1 MNILLISAAVLTIAI
16 GIAHSWLGER
26 FILRRLLRRSDL
38 PTLFGDDS
46 FTRQT
51 LRFAWHLTTAA
62 WFGLAAILLVLS
74 GVLTAV
80 RVSDGLIFAVAQ
92 TFIVSAILALILTRG
107 RHLSWIV
114 FAAISALCLLAL
126 R

>member
-1 MNILLISAAVLTIAI
+1 MNPLLITAAVLTVGI
-16 GIAHSWLGER
+16 GIVHSWLGER
-26 FILRRLLRRSDL
+26 YIIGRLLRRSDL
-38 PTLFGDDS
+38 PKLFGDDT

-51 LRFAWHLTTAA
+51 LRFAWHLTTIA
-62 WFGLAAILLVLS
+62 WFGLAAVLLVLS
-74 GVLTAV
+74 GLFTGV

-92 TFIVSAILALILTRG
+92 TFIVSTVLALLLTRG

-114 FAAISALCLLAL
+114 FAAIAALCLLAL